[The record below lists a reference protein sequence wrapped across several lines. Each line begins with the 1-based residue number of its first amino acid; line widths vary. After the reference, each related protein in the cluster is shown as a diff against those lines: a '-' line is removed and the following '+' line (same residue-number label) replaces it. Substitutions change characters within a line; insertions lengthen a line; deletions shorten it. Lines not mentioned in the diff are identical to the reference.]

1 MKLFDKSQLVYRTDG
16 GRTCPKCNCLLIKC
30 DCKTSRL
37 DNQLGITKV
46 NIRKER
52 KGRAGKIVTI
62 IDGLSI
68 DPEEL
73 KSVAK
78 ILKKKSGVGGSV
90 KDQRIEI
97 QGDQREKC
105 FIVLKSLGYPVKPL
119 KGN

>member
-1 MKLFDKSQLVYRTDG
+1 MNLFDKSQLVYRTDG
-16 GRTCPKCNCLLIKC
+16 GRICPKCNCPLLKC
-30 DCKTSRL
+30 HCKTSRL
-37 DNQLGITKV
+37 DTQLAITEA
-46 NIRKER
+46 NIKKET

-68 DPEEL
+68 DPMEL

-105 FIVLKSLGYPVKPL
+105 LIVLKSLGYPVRPL
-119 KGN
+119 NEN